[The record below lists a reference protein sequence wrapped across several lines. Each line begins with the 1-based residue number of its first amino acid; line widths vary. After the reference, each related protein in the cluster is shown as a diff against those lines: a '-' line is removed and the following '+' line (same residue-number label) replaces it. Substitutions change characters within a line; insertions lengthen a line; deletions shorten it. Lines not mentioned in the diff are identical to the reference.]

1 MSVEVSS
8 DQAYA
13 FAEILEI
20 LSFTHISLV
29 EKVPNKLIS
38 IFRNNALSTY
48 KYHLNQDIPLEDQE
62 LSPETATLL
71 TLISL
76 NYWCT
81 PEEKKELQQILIENE
96 KTQKAKIEEKY
107 SINNLFNN
115 QNTQTQEI
123 NSSKENLSSLFKFP
137 YPISSTNAVD
147 GIIEYVSLVLS
158 IIIIYFT
165 FSLSTDVIFPTEP

>member
-8 DQAYA
+8 EQAYA
-13 FAEILEI
+13 YAEVLEI

-38 IFRNNALSTY
+38 IFKNNALSTY
-48 KYHLNQDIPLEDQE
+48 EYHLNRNIPLEDQE
-62 LSPETATLL
+62 LSQETATLL

-123 NSSKENLSSLFKFP
+123 NSSEEKVSTETYIEQNLPMDTTQLPWYKK
-137 YPISSTNAVD
+137 
-147 GIIEYVSLVLS
+147 
-158 IIIIYFT
+158 IIIKINEIISKIT
-165 FSLSTDVIFPTEP
+165 KK

>member
-1 MSVEVSS
+1 M
-8 DQAYA
+8 
-13 FAEILEI
+13 
-20 LSFTHISLV
+20 
-29 EKVPNKLIS
+29 PNKLIS

-96 KTQKAKIEEKY
+96 KTQKAEIEEKY

-123 NSSKENLSSLFKFP
+123 NSSEEKVSTETYIEQNLPMDTTQLPWYKK
-137 YPISSTNAVD
+137 
-147 GIIEYVSLVLS
+147 
-158 IIIIYFT
+158 IIIKINEIISKIT
-165 FSLSTDVIFPTEP
+165 KK

>member
-96 KTQKAKIEEKY
+96 KTQKAEIEEKY

-123 NSSKENLSSLFKFP
+123 NSSEEKVSTETYIEQNLPMDTTQLPWYKK
-137 YPISSTNAVD
+137 
-147 GIIEYVSLVLS
+147 
-158 IIIIYFT
+158 IIIKINEIISKIT
-165 FSLSTDVIFPTEP
+165 KK

>member
-123 NSSKENLSSLFKFP
+123 NSSKEKVSTETYIEQNLPMDTTQLPWYKK
-137 YPISSTNAVD
+137 
-147 GIIEYVSLVLS
+147 
-158 IIIIYFT
+158 IIIKINEIISKIT
-165 FSLSTDVIFPTEP
+165 KK